1 MSYFIESNI
10 PLPEGKIESTR
21 KSDLAKALEKMEV
34 SQSIVVESD
43 SRKFHSAVISIARR
57 IKIKLQY
64 ERLKIMALMMALI
77 VYGGLNNA
85 YVTTAL

>member
-57 IKIKLQY
+57 IKIKTTI
-64 ERLKIMALMMALI
+64 RKIKDNGSYDGTYRI
-77 VYGGLNNA
+77 WRIK
-85 YVTTAL
+85 

>member
-10 PLPEGKIESTR
+10 PIPESKIESSR

-43 SRKFHSAVISIARR
+43 SSNFHGAVINIARR
-57 IKIKLQY
+57 IKIKTTI
-64 ERLKIMALMMALI
+64 RKIKDNGP
-77 VYGGLNNA
+77 YNGA
-85 YVTTAL
+85 YRIWKIK